1 VGSAVTSLLLPL
13 FLFAVWFLWI
23 PACLLER
30 EARGDQGGF
39 SVLPVFPVYPLIAWG
54 LAALL
59 ERVYDKLGLMIVG
72 GLHVLLLA
80 SFIVSIIRSLITI
93 RRNKRNAA

>member
-1 VGSAVTSLLLPL
+1 VASLLLPL
-13 FLFAVWFLWI
+13 FLFVVWFVWI
-23 PACLLER
+23 PVCLLER
-30 EARGDQGGF
+30 EARGESGGF
-39 SVLPVFPVYPLIAWG
+39 SVLPGFPLFPLLAWG

-59 ERVYDKLGLMIVG
+59 DRLYDNLGLIIVG

-80 SFIVSIIRSLITI
+80 NFIVSVTRSLITI